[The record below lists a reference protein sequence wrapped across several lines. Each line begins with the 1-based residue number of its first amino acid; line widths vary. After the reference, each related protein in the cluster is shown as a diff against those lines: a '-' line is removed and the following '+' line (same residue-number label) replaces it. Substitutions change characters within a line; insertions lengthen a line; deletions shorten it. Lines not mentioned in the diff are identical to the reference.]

1 MAGTTSRSRLK
12 LESSHKAEEPHQ
24 IWDNELMKRA
34 RIIGSG
40 PNGLSAAIVLA
51 QTGVPVEVFEA
62 ENIPGGGARTL
73 PLTLPGF
80 MHDFGSAVHPMAA
93 GSPFFATLPLADH
106 GLEWIH
112 GDFPLAHPL
121 DDGTA
126 VLLHRDLNDQD
137 RELGPDA
144 KAWRSLIQPL
154 VDNWELFAE
163 EALGPALRIP
173 RHPVMMARF
182 GVAAFQSARR
192 LATRHF
198 KHPRTRALFA
208 GLAAHSFLSL
218 DDTLTS
224 AIALVFAAVT
234 PKVGWPIPRG
244 GSQSITQALLRTF
257 ESLGGKLHTGIRIDA
272 AAFRSWNSPE
282 VVTLFDTSPR
292 QLLEIAGDCLT
303 SNFRK
308 LMTHFKRGPGS
319 FKIDYA
325 LSRPVPWRARDCR
338 RAITLHLGGTLEEI
352 AESERLVT
360 EGKHAERPF
369 VLVAQPSIFDHT
381 RAPDSKHTLWAYCH
395 VPNGSTEDMTDRIE
409 SQIERFA
416 PGFRDCIMTRYVSTP
431 AILERMDANL
441 IGGDISGG
449 AMTMKQFL
457 LRPSALTYETSA
469 PNLFLCSSSTPPG
482 GGVHGMC
489 GYRAAKVALSRRGL
503 R

>member
-1 MAGTTSRSRLK
+1 
-12 LESSHKAEEPHQ
+12 
-24 IWDNELMKRA
+24 MKRA

-40 PNGLSAAIVLA
+40 PNGLSAAIALA
-51 QTGVPVEVFEA
+51 QAGVPVEVFEA
-62 ENIPGGGARTL
+62 ENVPGGGARTL

-93 GSPFFATLPLADH
+93 ASPFFETLPLAEH

-121 DDGTA
+121 DDGSA
-126 VLLHRDLNDQD
+126 ILLHRDLADQD
-137 RELGPDA
+137 RELGVDA

-154 VDNWELFAE
+154 VDNWDNFAH

-192 LATRHF
+192 LATHHF
-198 KHPRTRALFA
+198 KSPRTRALFA
-208 GLAAHSFLSL
+208 GMAAHSFLSL
-218 DDTLTS
+218 DDVLTS

-234 PKVGWPIPRG
+234 PKAGWPIPRG
-244 GSQSITQALLRTF
+244 GSQAITQALIRTL
-257 ESLGGKLHTGIRIDA
+257 ESAGGKLYTGIRVDA
-272 AAFRSWNSPE
+272 AAFQAWNGPD
-282 VVTLFDTSPR
+282 VVTMFDTSPR
-292 QLLEIAGDCLT
+292 QLVDIAGDCLT
-303 SNFRK
+303 SGFLK
-308 LMTHFKRGPGS
+308 LMTSFKRGPGA
-319 FKIDYA
+319 FKIDFA

-352 AESERLVT
+352 ADSERLVS
-360 EGKHAERPF
+360 EGRCPERPF
-369 VLVAQPSIFDHT
+369 VLVAQPSIFDPT
-381 RAPDSKHTLWAYCH
+381 RAPEGKHTLWAYCH
-395 VPNGSTEDMTDRIE
+395 VPNGSTVDMTDRIE
-409 SQIERFA
+409 AQIERFA

-449 AMTMKQFL
+449 AMNMKQFL

-469 PNLFLCSSSTPPG
+469 PNLFICSSSTPPG

-489 GYRAAKVALSRRGL
+489 GYRAAKVALTRSGRR
-503 R
+503 

>member
-1 MAGTTSRSRLK
+1 
-12 LESSHKAEEPHQ
+12 
-24 IWDNELMKRA
+24 MKRA

-40 PNGLSAAIVLA
+40 PNGLSAAIALA
-51 QTGVPVEVFEA
+51 QAGVPVEVFEA
-62 ENIPGGGARTL
+62 EEIPGGGARTL

-93 GSPFFATLPLADH
+93 ASPFFATLPLAEN

-121 DDGTA
+121 DDGGA
-126 VLLHRDLNDQD
+126 VLLHRDLVDQD
-137 RELGPDA
+137 RELGVDA
-144 KAWRSLIQPL
+144 KAWRSLVQPL
-154 VDNWELFAE
+154 VDNWDNFAQ

-192 LATRHF
+192 LATHHF
-198 KHPRTRALFA
+198 KSPRTRALFA
-208 GLAAHSFLSL
+208 GMAAHSFLSL
-218 DDTLTS
+218 DDVLTS
-224 AIALVFAAVT
+224 AIGLVFGAVT
-234 PKVGWPIPRG
+234 PKAGWPIPRG
-244 GSQSITQALLRTF
+244 GSQAIAQALIRTL
-257 ESLGGKLHTGIRIDA
+257 ESAGGKLYTGIRVDA
-272 AAFRSWNSPE
+272 AAFRAWNGQDAIKM
-282 VVTLFDTSPR
+282 FDTSPR
-292 QLLEIAGDCLT
+292 QLVEIAGECLT
-303 SNFRK
+303 SGFRK
-308 LMTHFKRGPGS
+308 LMTSFKRGPGA

-360 EGKHAERPF
+360 EGRCPERPF
-369 VLVAQPSIFDHT
+369 VLVAQPSVFDPT
-381 RAPDSKHTLWAYCH
+381 RAPEGKHTLWAYCH
-395 VPNGSTEDMTDRIE
+395 VPNGSTTDMTDRIE
-409 SQIERFA
+409 AQIERFA

-449 AMTMKQFL
+449 AMNMRQLF

-469 PNLFLCSSSTPPG
+469 PNLFICSSSTPPG

-489 GYRAAKVALSRRGL
+489 GYRAAKVALARTGRR
-503 R
+503 

>member
-1 MAGTTSRSRLK
+1 
-12 LESSHKAEEPHQ
+12 
-24 IWDNELMKRA
+24 MKRA

-40 PNGLSAAIVLA
+40 PNGLSAAIALA
-51 QTGVPVEVFEA
+51 QAGVAVEVFEA

-80 MHDFGSAVHPMAA
+80 LHDFGSAVHPMAA
-93 GSPFFATLPLADH
+93 SSPFFATLPLADH
-106 GLEWIH
+106 GLQWIH

-121 DDGTA
+121 DDGSC
-126 VLLHRDLNDQD
+126 VLLHRDLDDQD

-144 KAWRSLIQPL
+144 KAWRTLIQPL
-154 VDNWELFAE
+154 VDNWDLFAE
-163 EALGPALRIP
+163 EALGPVLRIP
-173 RHPVMMARF
+173 RRPLLMARF
-182 GVAAFQSARR
+182 GVAAFQPARR

-198 KHPRTRALFA
+198 KSSRTRALFA

-218 DDTLTS
+218 DDVLTS

-244 GSQSITQALLRTF
+244 GSQCITQALLRVF
-257 ESLGGKLHTGIRIDA
+257 ESLGGKLYSGIRIDT
-272 AAFRSWNSPE
+272 AAFRSWNDPG

-292 QLLEIAGDCLT
+292 QLVDIAGDCLT
-303 SNFRK
+303 PGFRE
-308 LMTHFKRGPGS
+308 LMTRFKRGPGA

-352 AESERLVT
+352 AESERLVA
-360 EGKHAERPF
+360 EGQHPERPF
-369 VLVAQPSIFDHT
+369 VLVAQPSIFDGT
-381 RAPDSKHTLWAYCH
+381 RAPEGKHTLWAYCH
-395 VPNGSTEDMTDRIE
+395 VPNGSTVDMTDPIE
-409 SQIERFA
+409 AQIERFA

-489 GYRAAKVALSRRGL
+489 GYRGAKVALTRSGL
-503 R
+503 HKESTSAR

>member
-1 MAGTTSRSRLK
+1 MR
-12 LESSHKAEEPHQ
+12 
-24 IWDNELMKRA
+24 RA

-40 PNGLSAAIVLA
+40 PNGLSAAIALA
-51 QTGVPVEVFEA
+51 QAGVAVEVFEA
-62 ENIPGGGARTL
+62 KNIAGGGARTL

-93 GSPFFATLPLADH
+93 ASPFFDTLPLAEH

-121 DDGTA
+121 DDGSA
-126 VLLHRDLNDQD
+126 VLLHRELADQD

-144 KAWRSLIQPL
+144 KAWRGLIQDL
-154 VDNWELFAE
+154 VDNWDNFAQ
-163 EALGPALRIP
+163 EALGPAIRIP
-173 RHPVMMARF
+173 RHPWLMARF
-182 GVAAFQSARR
+182 GAAAFQPARR

-198 KHPRTRALFA
+198 RSPRTRALFA

-218 DDTLTS
+218 DDVLTS

-234 PKVGWPIPRG
+234 PKAGWPIPRG
-244 GSQSITQALLRTF
+244 GSQSITRALQGVF
-257 ESLGGKLHTGIRIDA
+257 EGLGGKLYTGVRIDA
-272 AAFRSWNSPE
+272 AAFRAWNSPE
-282 VVTLFDTSPR
+282 CLTLFDTSPR
-292 QLLEIAGDCLT
+292 QLVDIAGECLT
-303 SNFRK
+303 PGFRE
-308 LMTHFKRGPGS
+308 LMTRFKRGPGA

-325 LSRPVPWRARDCR
+325 LSRPVPWRARECR

-352 AESERLVT
+352 AESERLVG
-360 EGKHAERPF
+360 EGRCPDRPF
-369 VLVAQPSIFDHT
+369 VLAAQPSLFDAT
-381 RAPDSKHTLWAYCH
+381 RAPEGKHTLWAYCH
-395 VPNGSTEDMTDRIE
+395 VPNGSTVDMTDRIE
-409 SQIERFA
+409 AQIERFA

-469 PNLFLCSSSTPPG
+469 ANLFLCSSSTPPG

-489 GYRAAKVALSRRGL
+489 GYRAAKVALSRSGHR
-503 R
+503 

>member
-1 MAGTTSRSRLK
+1 
-12 LESSHKAEEPHQ
+12 
-24 IWDNELMKRA
+24 MKRA

-40 PNGLSAAIVLA
+40 PNGLSAAIALA
-51 QTGVPVEVFEA
+51 QAGVAVEVYEA
-62 ENIPGGGARTL
+62 ERVPGGGARTL

-80 MHDFGSAVHPMAA
+80 IHDFGSAVHPMAA
-93 GSPFFATLPLADH
+93 ASPYFKTLPFAEH

-112 GDFPLAHPL
+112 GDIPLAHPL
-121 DDGTA
+121 DDGSA
-126 VLLHRDLNDQD
+126 VLLHRELADQEK
-137 RELGPDA
+137 ELGPDA

-154 VDNWELFAE
+154 VDNWDKFAE

-173 RHPVMMARF
+173 RHPMLMARF

-198 KHPRTRALFA
+198 RSPRTRALFA

-218 DDTLTS
+218 DDALTS

-234 PKVGWPIPRG
+234 PKAGWPVPRG
-244 GSQSITQALLRTF
+244 GSQAITHALIQTF
-257 ESLGGKLHTGIRIDA
+257 ESFGGKVYTGVRIDA
-272 AAFRSWNSPE
+272 AAFRAWNAPDVS
-282 VVTLFDTSPR
+282 TLFDTSPR
-292 QLLEIAGDCLT
+292 QLVDIAGDCLT
-303 SNFRK
+303 PGFRE
-308 LMTHFKRGPGS
+308 LMTRFKRGPGA

-352 AESERLVT
+352 AESERLVS
-360 EGKHAERPF
+360 EGRCPERPF
-369 VLVAQPSIFDHT
+369 VLIAQPSIFDPT
-381 RAPDSKHTLWAYCH
+381 RAPEGKHTLWAYCH
-395 VPNGSTEDMTDRIE
+395 VPNGSTIDMTDRIE
-409 SQIERFA
+409 AQIERFA
-416 PGFRDCIMTRYVSTP
+416 PGFRDCVMTRYVSTP

-489 GYRAAKVALSRRGL
+489 GYRAAKVALSRSGNR
-503 R
+503 

>member
-1 MAGTTSRSRLK
+1 
-12 LESSHKAEEPHQ
+12 
-24 IWDNELMKRA
+24 MKRA
-34 RIIGSG
+34 LIIGSG

-51 QTGVPVEVFEA
+51 QAGVAVEVFEA

-80 MHDFGSAVHPMAA
+80 MHDFGSAIHPMAA

-106 GLEWIH
+106 GLQWIH

-126 VLLHRDLNDQD
+126 VLLHRELADQD

-154 VDNWELFAE
+154 VDNWDLFAE
-163 EALGPALRIP
+163 EALGPAIRIP
-173 RHPVMMARF
+173 RRPLLMARF
-182 GVAAFQSARR
+182 GVAAFQPARR

-198 KHPRTRALFA
+198 KSPRTRALFA

-218 DDTLTS
+218 DNVLTS

-234 PKVGWPIPRG
+234 AKVGWPIPRG
-244 GSQSITQALLRTF
+244 GSQSITDALLRTF
-257 ESLGGKLHTGIRIDA
+257 QILGGKLHTGTRIDA
-272 AAFRSWNSPE
+272 DAFRSWNSPD
-282 VVTLFDTSPR
+282 VLTLFDTSPR
-292 QLLEIAGDCLT
+292 QLVDIAGDSLT
-303 SNFRK
+303 PGFRN
-308 LMTHFKRGPGS
+308 LMSHFKRGPGA

-352 AESERLVT
+352 AESERLIT
-360 EGKHAERPF
+360 EGQHPDRPF
-369 VLVAQPSIFDHT
+369 VLVAQPSIFDPT
-381 RAPDSKHTLWAYCH
+381 RAPEGKHTLWAYCH
-395 VPNGSTEDMTDRIE
+395 VPNGSTVDMTDRIE
-409 SQIERFA
+409 AQIERFA

-489 GYRAAKVALSRRGL
+489 GYRAAKVALTRSGL

>member
-1 MAGTTSRSRLK
+1 
-12 LESSHKAEEPHQ
+12 
-24 IWDNELMKRA
+24 MKRA
-34 RIIGSG
+34 RVIGSG

-51 QTGVPVEVFEA
+51 QAGVAVEVFEA

-93 GSPFFATLPLADH
+93 ASPFFGTLPLADH
-106 GLEWIH
+106 GLQWIH

-121 DDGTA
+121 DNGSA
-126 VLLHRDLNDQD
+126 VLLHRDLADQD

-144 KAWRSLIQPL
+144 RAWRSLIQPL
-154 VDNWELFAE
+154 VDNWDIFAE
-163 EALGPALRIP
+163 EALGPAIRIP
-173 RHPVMMARF
+173 RRPLLMARF
-182 GVAAFQSARR
+182 GVAAFQPARR
-192 LATRHF
+192 LAARHF
-198 KHPRTRALFA
+198 KSQRTRALFA

-218 DDTLTS
+218 DDVLTS

-234 PKVGWPIPRG
+234 PKAGWPVPRG
-244 GSQSITQALLRTF
+244 GSQSITHALLRTF
-257 ESLGGKLHTGIRIDA
+257 ESLGGKLHTGTRVNADT
-272 AAFRSWNSPE
+272 FRSWNDPDTL
-282 VVTLFDTSPR
+282 TLFDTSPR
-292 QLLEIAGDCLT
+292 QLVDIAGDCLT
-303 SNFRK
+303 PGFRE
-308 LMTHFKRGPGS
+308 LMTRFKRGPGA

-352 AESERLVT
+352 AESERLVS
-360 EGKHAERPF
+360 EGHHPERPF
-369 VLVAQPSIFDHT
+369 VLVAQPSLFDPT
-381 RAPDSKHTLWAYCH
+381 RAPDGKHTLWAYCH
-395 VPNGSTEDMTDRIE
+395 VPNASTVDMTDRIE
-409 SQIERFA
+409 AQIERFA

-431 AILERMDANL
+431 AILQRMDANL

-489 GYRAAKVALSRRGL
+489 GYRAAKVALRRSGL
-503 R
+503 PQGAPTFGR